1 MTAQEEAWKRFVE
14 QYDIN
19 VPDSLVKN
27 EERYIVLALRHNMQ
41 YDALTGGG
49 YHLNMGAELS
59 EQAEDIHARAFF
71 EAKSDLV
78 VKDLIARHNFSATQE
93 ELLAEVEA
101 IAARQN
107 ASMEMIRRFFGEDL
121 AMLERGLQERK
132 AVDWA
137 VRQEKQRTNHNMRK
151 EGAKMTVKTDIEI
164 AQACTPKHI
173 TEIAK
178 VAGVDE
184 KYLEQYGNYKAKVD
198 YQLLRDNAE
207 KPDGKLILVT
217 AITPTPAGEGKTT
230 TSVGLT
236 DGLRKIGKNA
246 VVALREPSLGPVF
259 GVKGGAAGGG
269 YAQVVPMEDIN
280 LHFTGD
286 FHAIGAA
293 NNLLAAML
301 DNHIQ
306 QGNALGIDPKQITW
320 KRAVDMN
327 DRQLRHIVDGLGGRM
342 QGVPRE
348 DGFDI
353 TVASEVM
360 AVLCLACDI
369 TDLKARLARIIVGYT
384 YTGKP
389 VTAHD
394 LKAEGAMAAL
404 LKDALKPNLVQTLE
418 GTPAFIHGG
427 PFANIAHGCN
437 SVTATRMA
445 LKLGDYVVTEAG
457 FAADLGAEKFL
468 DIKCRMAGLT
478 PSAVVIVATVRAL
491 KYHGGVA
498 KADLNHENLDAL
510 EKGLPNLLQ
519 HVSNIKDVFGLPCV
533 VAINAFPTDTKAE
546 LDLVEAKCKELGVN
560 VALSEV
566 WAKGGEGG
574 TALAEEVVRLCEQ
587 PNSFKQ
593 SYELDCSIE
602 EKLEAICK
610 KVYHADGVV
619 LTDNAKKQMKQLT
632 DLGFGGLPI
641 CMAKTQYSFSDD
653 PALLGAPKGF
663 TVTVRNLK
671 VSAGAGFIVALTGDI
686 MTMPGLPKVPAA
698 EKIDVDEN
706 GVISGLF

>member
-1 MTAQEEAWKRFVE
+1 MS
-14 QYDIN
+14 I
-19 VPDSLVKN
+19 
-27 EERYIVLALRHNMQ
+27 
-41 YDALTGGG
+41 
-49 YHLNMGAELS
+49 
-59 EQAEDIHARAFF
+59 
-71 EAKSDLV
+71 KS
-78 VKDLIARHNFSATQE
+78 
-93 ELLAEVEA
+93 
-101 IAARQN
+101 
-107 ASMEMIRRFFGEDL
+107 
-121 AMLERGLQERK
+121 
-132 AVDWA
+132 
-137 VRQEKQRTNHNMRK
+137 
-151 EGAKMTVKTDIEI
+151 DIEI
-164 AQACTPKHI
+164 AQEHTPRHI
-173 TEIAK
+173 TEIAGL
-178 VAGVDE
+178 AGVDG

-198 YQLLRDNAE
+198 YALLREN
-207 KPDGKLILVT
+207 KRPNGKLILVT

-230 TSVGLT
+230 TTVGLA

-259 GVKGGAAGGG
+259 GIKGGAAGGG

-306 QGNALGIDPKQITW
+306 QGNALGIDVKQITW
-320 KRAVDMN
+320 KRCVDMN
-327 DRQLRHIVDGLGGRM
+327 DRQLRHIIDGIGGKM

-353 TVASEVM
+353 TVASEIM
-360 AVLCLACDI
+360 AVLCLSDDI
-369 TDLKARLARIIVGYT
+369 PDLKKRLGRMIVAYT
-384 YTGKP
+384 YEGKP
-389 VTAHD
+389 VTAYD

-445 LKLGDYVVTEAG
+445 LALGDYAVTEAG
-457 FAADLGAEKFL
+457 FGADLGAEKFL
-468 DIKCRMAGLT
+468 DIKCRMAGLS
-478 PSAVVIVATVRAL
+478 PDAVVMVATVRAL
-491 KYHGGVA
+491 KHHGGAA
-498 KADLNHENLDAL
+498 KAELNQENLEAL

-519 HVSNIKDVFGLPCV
+519 HVDNIKNVYGLPCV

-546 LDLVEAKCKELGVN
+546 LDLVEAKCRQLGVN

-574 TALAEEVVRLCEQ
+574 TALAQEVVRLCEE
-587 PNSFKQ
+587 PKDFRF
-593 SYELDCSIE
+593 SYDTGDSIE
-602 EKLEAICK
+602 KKLEDIVR
-610 KVYHADGVV
+610 KVYRGDGVV
-619 LTDNAKKQMKQLT
+619 LTTNAKKQAQQL
-632 DLGFGGLPI
+632 DGLGFGSLPI
-641 CMAKTQYSFSDD
+641 CMAKTQYSFSDN
-653 PALLGAPKGF
+653 PALLGAPRGF
-663 TVTVRNLK
+663 EVTVRNLK

-706 GVISGLF
+706 GKITGLF